1 MLLNCLSSP
10 VQSFFADLD
19 SANLLGPRKISS
31 PFSCHPLDLGLFDAA
46 QLFNSLGAVIR
57 SCVLLLNS
65 SLKALYICA
74 LHGTP
79 GSACPQPE
87 PNATELPSCAPS
99 QCELHK
105 DGGGGGV
112 ARRARA
118 TRALKAKSCATS
130 CGTSSTTPRAASFT
144 CSIFMCHLRTGVAG
158 GLASGSPR
166 AAAYLFCP
174 LKGCVRRVLYVLALH
189 VSTATATGPAAP
201 TKGFVRSK
209 SAWRDDEET
218 VDEVTFWGRGG
229 GGQLGACHGCEYLE
243 KKVVVVVPLHP
254 AALASVP
261 YGIVLVR
268 VRV

>member
-31 PFSCHPLDLGLFDAA
+31 PFPCHPLDLGLFDAA

-130 CGTSSTTPRAASFT
+130 CGTSSTTPCAASVTCSSFMCRPPLSLGLPHQQGLRTSKVRAAMKKQLLIAT
-144 CSIFMCHLRTGVAG
+144 
-158 GLASGSPR
+158 GSPR
-166 AAAYLFCP
+166 SSMPFWLPP
-174 LKGCVRRVLYVLALH
+174 LE
-189 VSTATATGPAAP
+189 
-201 TKGFVRSK
+201 
-209 SAWRDDEET
+209 DD
-218 VDEVTFWGRGG
+218 
-229 GGQLGACHGCEYLE
+229 ACHDEHLQDDACHDKHLRAPILRG
-243 KKVVVVVPLHP
+243 
-254 AALASVP
+254 A
-261 YGIVLVR
+261 
-268 VRV
+268 